1 MSAQIVVD
9 VDGRVV
15 SWDAESARLLGYPAD
30 EVVGRLLAETV
41 VPARY
46 QDQLNSGLADFRT
59 TGTVRSLGNRLQ
71 VDALR
76 KDGAEIPVDL
86 RLTKLSDKPLTL
98 LVLIDHRPVL
108 ADEADPYTGTEHRD
122 YAADTEA
129 ARAGRA
135 EALAGGVTEVAAE
148 VEAER
153 VQRASGLAAQ
163 SEHDV
168 AAAAANVEAERIRL
182 AATLAKQSALGVA
195 SAASILEEE
204 RIQRAVALALESLRS
219 ATATAAGVE
228 EERVHRAETLA
239 DRSARGVSSVAA
251 GVEEERIQRAT
262 TLAVEAERARQKAE
276 NVAAVVA
283 GLATEF
289 VDLRT
294 ASGRMET
301 AVREMSGHLTEV
313 LKATEALHAGYGV
326 DESTM
331 KDRSRFPS
339 LLTWWGRMT
348 TEEVPG
354 TGKTRLALLEEGITQ
369 RASRMHVSASGVKL
383 FVILTPFL
391 CAAIGAILT
400 FLLTRK

>member
-1 MSAQIVVD
+1 MSAQIVAD
-9 VDGRVV
+9 TDGRVM
-15 SWDAESARLLGYPAD
+15 SWDAEAERLLGYPAG
-30 EVVGRLLAETV
+30 EVVGRLLGETI
-41 VPARY
+41 VPA
-46 QDQLNSGLADFRT
+46 QHLDQYNHGLNDFRK
-59 TGTVRSLGNRLQ
+59 TGAVRSLGMRLQ
-71 VDALR
+71 VDAQR
-76 KDGAEIPVDL
+76 KDGAVIPIDL
-86 RLTKLSDKPLTL
+86 RLTKLSADPPTL
-98 LVLIDHRPVL
+98 LVLIDPRKPIDPTDSYTGAEHRAFA
-108 ADEADPYTGTEHRD
+108 ADVEADRV
-122 YAADTEA
+122 
-129 ARAGRA
+129 GRA
-135 EALAGGVTEVAAE
+135 ETLAGGVTEVAAE
-148 VEAER
+148 VEADR
-153 VQRASGLAAQ
+153 VQRASGLAAR

-168 AAAAANVEAERIRL
+168 AAAAAGVEAERIRL

-228 EERVHRAETLA
+228 AERVHRAETLA

-251 GVEEERIQRAT
+251 DVEEERIQRAT
-262 TLAVEAERARQKAE
+262 KLAVEAERARLKAE
-276 NVAAVVA
+276 GVAVAVG
-283 GLATEF
+283 GLATE
-289 VDLRT
+289 VTELRG
-294 ASGRMET
+294 AAARMES
-301 AVREMSGHLTEV
+301 AVREMSSHLADV
-313 LKATEALHAGYGV
+313 LKATEALHTGYGV

-369 RASRMHVSASGVKL
+369 RASRMHVSASGLKV

-391 CAAIGAILT
+391 GVILGGILT